1 MPLKKEGPEAV
12 VKSPGQPFDEEEA
25 LGGRGCPTAVYP
37 DKTVA
42 KVCIACHEDH
52 QDSPRRD
59 FEMGDAMVD
68 IVRIPRNE
76 TAMHLGTTVS
86 I

>member
-25 LGGRGCPTAVYP
+25 LGGRCPTAVYP
-37 DKTVA
+37 DETVA

-59 FEMGDAMVD
+59 IEMGDATVG
-68 IVRIPRNE
+68 IVPIPRNE

>member
-76 TAMHLGTTVS
+76 TAMHLGTKVS